1 MSCEFCPEC
10 FAEVSSH
17 TRRCPRCGIALQ
29 GRRRGGYDERLVRAL
44 RHPVAEV
51 RMGAIIALQKRGT
64 ISACGVL
71 GHLALES
78 PKDLPQSAAVVE
90 CLASMLPAPAALE
103 NLEYI
108 ATQHGARSIRR
119 YARDLLA
126 AYDASS
132 GREKKRS

>member
-1 MSCEFCPEC
+1 
-10 FAEVSSH
+10 
-17 TRRCPRCGIALQ
+17 
-29 GRRRGGYDERLVRAL
+29 
-44 RHPVAEV
+44 
-51 RMGAIIALQKRGT
+51 MGAIVALQKRGT
-64 ISACGVL
+64 TAACNTL
-71 GHLALES
+71 GDIALMA
-78 PKDLPQSAAVVE
+78 PADLPQSAAVAE
-90 CLASMLPAPAALE
+90 CLASMLPAPAARE